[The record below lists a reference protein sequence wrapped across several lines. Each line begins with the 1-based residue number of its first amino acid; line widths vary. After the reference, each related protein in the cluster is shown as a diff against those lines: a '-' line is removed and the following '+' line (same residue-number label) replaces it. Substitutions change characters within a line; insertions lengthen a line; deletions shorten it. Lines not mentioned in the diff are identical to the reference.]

1 MWVSYSITC
10 RPTSYSIFLRH
21 ASKRAARPIFWHWND
36 FADSF
41 FRGRLMLRRWI
52 VGMLL
57 GTALVAV
64 TSPWF
69 VRSYVP
75 RIEDPTR
82 GVAVLQPG
90 SDYRWRSEGYATTQI
105 GPMGMPGRVTLE
117 HEELGGLRLALWGDS
132 QAEGVCVEDREKIA
146 AQVARLSSN
155 QIHVYPFA
163 RSGDDCNDWI
173 AQIATLRDN
182 DALTVDAHVFLV
194 VEWSDW
200 TAEIADAKEELDPSQ
215 SKISATFPAFLIQTV
230 RNILTTGDGTT
241 RRRLRFH
248 PGPVE
253 SPTISSRSGASNQ
266 TLTSLA
272 KRLSGQLE
280 RLRGQCDA
288 PCIFV
293 YAPLIP
299 AITDGETLFNDP
311 DQHVF
316 DRFRQLCSEHGFYV
330 LDARDAMVAA
340 ARGGDWPRGFHNGQ
354 FGVGHYNAT
363 GNRIIAEQLLAFSDR
378 FGASGQAQNDDPAKD

>member
-1 MWVSYSITC
+1 
-10 RPTSYSIFLRH
+10 
-21 ASKRAARPIFWHWND
+21 
-36 FADSF
+36 
-41 FRGRLMLRRWI
+41 
-52 VGMLL
+52 MLL
-57 GTALVAV
+57 GTALVGV

-105 GPMGMPGRVTLE
+105 GPMGMPGKVTLE
-117 HEELGGLRLALWGDS
+117 HEDPGGLRLALWGDS

-173 AQIATLRDN
+173 AQITTLRDN
-182 DALTVDAHVFLV
+182 DLVHVDAHVFLI

-200 TAEIADAKEELDPSQ
+200 TVEIADADEGLDPSR
-215 SKISATFPAFLIQTV
+215 SKISATFPAFLIQAV
-230 RNILTTGDGTT
+230 RNILTTGDGST
-241 RRRLRFH
+241 RRRLRFR
-248 PGPVE
+248 PGPD
-253 SPTISSRSGASNQ
+253 RSQQVSIDSE
-266 TLTSLA
+266 TSGEPRLA
-272 KRLSGQLE
+272 KAERLSGQLE
-280 RLRGQCDA
+280 RLRRQCDA

-299 AITDGETLFNDP
+299 AIIDGETLFNDP
-311 DQHVF
+311 DQWLF
-316 DRFRQLCSEHGFYV
+316 DRFRRHCSAHGFYV
-330 LDARDAMVAA
+330 LDARDAMTAA
-340 ARGGDWPRGFHNGQ
+340 ARVGDWPRGFHNGQ

-363 GNRIIAEQLLAFSDR
+363 GNRIIAEQLLEIPDR
-378 FGASGQAQNDDPAKD
+378 FASSVQPQHDDPAKD